1 MKATRAAVVGAGSWG
16 SAFALHLSRLRIRP
30 RLWVREDD
38 VFTRL
43 VRTRENKAFLPGFVF
58 PPAVSFSRDLE
69 ETVASAEIV
78 FVAVPSQFC
87 REIYTQMAPHLSSGQ
102 GVVSLTKGI
111 EEGTLK
117 RMSELAEDI
126 LTPIAKSRIAVLSGP
141 SFAREVA
148 QAHPTAVVIAAREI
162 EFAQRIQHLV
172 SNVHFRAYASRD
184 VIGVELAG
192 ALKNII
198 AIAAGALDSLHFG
211 YNSVAAL
218 MTRGLAE
225 ISRLGMKVGARKET
239 FFGLAGIGD
248 LVLTCTGKLSRNHS
262 VGVELGKGK
271 SLSEIVTGTK
281 MVAEGIP
288 TTLSA
293 HELAREKN
301 VELPICEEVYQV
313 LYKNKPLYGA
323 IRDLMSR
330 TLKQEE

>member
-1 MKATRAAVVGAGSWG
+1 MKRTGASVIGAGSWG
-16 SAFALHLSRLRIRP
+16 SAFALHLSRLKIKT
-30 RLWVREDD
+30 RLWVREED
-38 VFTRL
+38 VFKRL
-43 VRTRENKAFLPGFVF
+43 LKTGENKAFLPGFIF
-58 PPAVSFSRDLE
+58 PSGVLFSRDMVEAL
-69 ETVASAEIV
+69 ASTEIV

-87 REIYTQMAPHLSSGQ
+87 REIYIQMAPHLSSSQ

-111 EEGTLK
+111 EEGSLK

-126 LTPIAKSRIAVLSGP
+126 LTGVPKSRIAVLSGP

-148 QAHPTAVVIAAREI
+148 QAHPTAVVIASKEM
-162 EFAQRIQHLV
+162 EFAQQVQRLI
-172 SNVHFRAYASRD
+172 SNVRFRAYASKD
-184 VIGVELAG
+184 VVGVELAG

-225 ISRLGMKVGARKET
+225 IARLGASLGARRET

-248 LVLTCTGKLSRNHS
+248 LALTCTGKLSRNHS

-271 SLSEIVTGTK
+271 SLSEIVAGTK
-281 MVAEGIP
+281 MIAEGIP

-293 HELAREKN
+293 HELAREKG
-301 VELPICEEVYQV
+301 VELPICEQVYQV
-313 LYKNKPLYGA
+313 LYKNKPLHKA
-323 IRDLMSR
+323 IQDLMSR
-330 TLKQEE
+330 ALKQEE